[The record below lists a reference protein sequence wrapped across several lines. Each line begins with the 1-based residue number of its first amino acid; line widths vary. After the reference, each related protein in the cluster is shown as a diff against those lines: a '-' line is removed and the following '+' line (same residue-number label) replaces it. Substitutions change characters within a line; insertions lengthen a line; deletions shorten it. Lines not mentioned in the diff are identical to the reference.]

1 MSSQDLSGKIA
12 LVTGASRGIG
22 AAIADTLA
30 QAGATVIGTATSDS
44 GAAAIGER
52 LAQWN
57 GQGRALNAAEADG
70 IENLIA
76 DIEKEFGKLDILV
89 NNAGITRDNLL
100 MRMKEEEW
108 DEIMQVN
115 LKSVFRASKA
125 VLRGMMKQRSGRII
139 NITSVVGAMGNA
151 GQANYAAAKAGLMG
165 FAKSMA
171 REVGS
176 RGITVNC
183 IAPGFI
189 DTDMTRAL
197 PEEVRKTFEAQTALG
212 RFGDAQ
218 DIADAVLFLASD
230 QAKYITGQTLHVNG
244 GMLMPFLTFLKKKKP
259 RPKKTPFRGGLY
271 CHIFPEKGCFLYKTL
286 R

>member
-30 QAGATVIGTATSDS
+30 QAGATVIGTATGES
-44 GAAAIGER
+44 GAAAIGSR

-57 GQGRALNAAEADG
+57 GVGKVLNIAEPDSV
-70 IENLIA
+70 ENLIA
-76 DIEKEFGKLDILV
+76 DIEKEYGSLDILV

-108 DEIMQVN
+108 DEIMNVN

-125 VLRGMMKQRSGRII
+125 VLRGMMKRRQGRVIS
-139 NITSVVGAMGNA
+139 ITSVVGAMGNA
-151 GQANYAAAKAGLMG
+151 GQANYAAAKAALMG
-165 FAKSMA
+165 FSKSMA

-183 IAPGFI
+183 VAPGFI

-197 PEEVRKTFEAQTALG
+197 PEETRKMFEAQTALG
-212 RFGDAQ
+212 RFGEAQ

-244 GMLMPFLTFLKKKKP
+244 GMLMP
-259 RPKKTPFRGGLY
+259 
-271 CHIFPEKGCFLYKTL
+271 
-286 R
+286 